1 MTNTIVSR
9 RTVLKGLGA
18 TMALPWLESCAWAN
32 GESTSSGPPVRFGTL
47 VFANG
52 VNPYEWWAQGEGGAM
67 ELSSTLKPLEPF
79 RQDITVLRELNVFNN
94 TSGPHWPLFSNML
107 SGAQFKQSL
116 IPQGAESI
124 DQVIA
129 RHAGRFTPVPSLV
142 LGVEPAETGLRGG
155 VPSVYYG
162 TVSWSSKNTPIAPE
176 IYPRAVFDRL
186 FDTSGLLRD
195 KSVLDA
201 VLSQS
206 KNLRHRLAAR
216 DRQKLDEFM
225 HSVRDV
231 EQRIDRATQEQR
243 LEGWRPSL
251 AEPDMQRPPE
261 TLPQDVRDH
270 MRLMLDLILLAWRMD
285 KTRVATLIFNRDVSH
300 MQFGFL
306 DGVPNEQLHGISHHK
321 DNPEK
326 LAAYQR
332 INQSH
337 VEQLAYLMGRMRQIE
352 EGSGTTLLDNV
363 MLLFGSNMFNGD
375 SHDGRN
381 LPLVLAGH
389 GGHTI
394 AGGRVIDFGQKPEEQ
409 QRACNLYLALAQR
422 FGLEIKQF
430 GDSIEPLVD
439 FRTHT
444 RCTVRLCLTSI
455 QDSELADGW

>member
-1 MTNTIVSR
+1 MKPLQPLNR
-9 RTVLKGLGA
+9 RAALKGLGA
-18 TMALPWLESCAWAN
+18 TLALPWFESLAWADN
-32 GESTSSGPPVRFGTL
+32 KDDHAKPPVRFGTL

-52 VNPYEWWAQGEGGAM
+52 VNPYEWWAKGEGNSL

-79 RQDITVLRELNVFNN
+79 KQDITVLRELHVFNN

-107 SGAQFKQSL
+107 SGAKFKQSL
-116 IPQGAESI
+116 IPEGAESI

-129 RHAGRFTPVPSLV
+129 RHTGRATPVPSLV
-142 LGVEPAETGLRGG
+142 LGIEPAETGLRGG

-176 IYPRAVFDRL
+176 IFPRAVFDRL

-195 KSVLDA
+195 RSVLDA
-201 VLSQS
+201 VLAQS
-206 KNLRHRLAAR
+206 KSLRGSLGTQ

-231 EQRIDRATQEQR
+231 EQRIDRATREER

-251 AEPDMQRPPE
+251 SEPDIQRPPE

-285 KTRVATLIFNRDVSH
+285 RTRVTTLIFNRDVSH

-321 DNPEK
+321 DNAEK

-332 INQSH
+332 INQFH
-337 VEQLAYLMGRMRQIE
+337 VEQLAYLLGRMQATD
-352 EGSGTTLLDNV
+352 EGAGTTLLDNV

-389 GGHTI
+389 GGGLI
-394 AGGRVIDFGQKPEEQ
+394 AGGRALDFGEKPEEQ
-409 QRACNLYLALAQR
+409 QRACNLYLTLAQR
-422 FGLEIKQF
+422 MGLDLNQF
-430 GDSIEPLVD
+430 GDSVAPLEG
-439 FRTHT
+439 
-444 RCTVRLCLTSI
+444 L
-455 QDSELADGW
+455 G